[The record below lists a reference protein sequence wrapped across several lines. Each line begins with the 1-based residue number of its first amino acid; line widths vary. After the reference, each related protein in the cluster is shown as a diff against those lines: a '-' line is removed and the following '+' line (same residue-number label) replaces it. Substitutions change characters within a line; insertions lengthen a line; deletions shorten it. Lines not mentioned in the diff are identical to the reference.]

1 MVTVE
6 KNGVKMTAK
15 DENQL
20 AAFLNNGW
28 KKVETEKS
36 GSATSGT
43 GKSQSKTE
51 K

>member
-15 DENQL
+15 DDNQL

-28 KKVETEKS
+28 KKVEAEKS
-36 GSATSGT
+36 TST
-43 GKSQSKTE
+43 GAGKTQNKPKE
-51 K
+51 